1 MWLNVSSADQ
11 PPTWTAGPQNSG
23 TLDTDNQSAPSSAV
37 LKIVQ
42 NGKRYVLHQR
52 GKLSRADW
60 LATKRGNTW
69 SLAVRI
75 PPPADSAKA
84 HLDLVLLKPFDD
96 DPQTQDKVA
105 AEELGK

>member
-1 MWLNVSSADQ
+1 MDDW
-11 PPTWTAGPQNSG
+11 PQNSG
-23 TLDTDNQSAPSSAV
+23 TLDADTQAAPSNAV

-60 LATKRGNTW
+60 LATKRGNIW
-69 SLAVRI
+69 SLAVRV

-84 HLDLVLLKPFDD
+84 RLDLVLLKPFDD
-96 DPQTQDKVA
+96 DPQTQEKVA
-105 AEELGK
+105 AEELGN